1 MTDKNS
7 GVTLRPARLEDGE
20 RVFEWRNASV
30 TRKYSR
36 NPTPLSLKSH
46 LRWWEASLG
55 DPSRILLIAETAAMA
70 VGVIRFDVDGS
81 SAEISI
87 YLDPDQRARG
97 LGPATLAAGSAW
109 IGAAREQVTR
119 LTAVISDENAASLR
133 AFEKAGFRRAGNVW
147 ICEIGGSARVSRV
160 EG

>member
-1 MTDKNS
+1 
-7 GVTLRPARLEDGE
+7 
-20 RVFEWRNASV
+20 
-30 TRKYSR
+30 
-36 NPTPLSLKSH
+36 
-46 LRWWEASLG
+46 
-55 DPSRILLIAETAAMA
+55 MA
-70 VGVIRFDVDGS
+70 VGVIRFDIEGS

-87 YLDPDQRARG
+87 YLDPDQRGRG

-109 IGAAREQVTR
+109 IGVAREQVTR